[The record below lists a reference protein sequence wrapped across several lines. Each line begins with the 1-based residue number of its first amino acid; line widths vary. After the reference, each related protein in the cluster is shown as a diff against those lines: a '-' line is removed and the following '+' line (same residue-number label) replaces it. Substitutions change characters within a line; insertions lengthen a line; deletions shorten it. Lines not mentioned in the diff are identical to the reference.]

1 MLAEMKALAKHK
13 NICVLAT
20 VSSGKP
26 YCSLMAY
33 ATDAACTEIYMTT
46 PRATRKFRNL
56 TENPAVSLLI
66 DTREESPRG
75 AARALTI
82 EGECAVLGEGPEK
95 QAAQSRLAAA
105 HPHLRAFIDDP
116 GNEILCVR
124 INSFLLLKGLTEA
137 YFAAAG

>member
-20 VSSGKP
+20 VAGGKP

-33 ATDAACTEIYMTT
+33 ATDDACTEIYMTT

-56 TENPAVSLLI
+56 SQNPAVSLLI
-66 DTREESPRG
+66 DTREESPRDT
-75 AARALTI
+75 ARALTI
-82 EGECAVLGEGPEK
+82 EGDCAVLEKGLKK
-95 QAAQSRLAAA
+95 QAVQSRLIAA
-105 HPHLRAFIDDP
+105 HPHLRSFIDDP

-137 YFAAAG
+137 YFAAAD